1 MTPATPHEPMARPA
15 RIDPA
20 CPTSEFP
27 IRVGGKWTGM
37 AVVCLT
43 DGPRRF
49 GELRAQLGDV
59 TAKVLTQTLRD
70 MCRDGLVI
78 RRDHQENPPRVTYE
92 LTDLGRSLIEVI
104 DTARAWSETHMD
116 AMLDARTSFDSA

>member
-1 MTPATPHEPMARPA
+1 MTPTTPPARTARPS

-37 AVVCLT
+37 VVVCLM

-49 GELRAQLGDV
+49 GELRTQLGDV

-92 LTDLGRSLIEVI
+92 LTSLGRSLIEVI
-104 DTARAWSETHMD
+104 DAARAWSERHMD
-116 AMLDARTSFDSA
+116 AMLDTRARHDSA